1 MAIRFFL
8 PVLLIVA
15 AFIIF
20 MSTFIVKEWDKAI
33 VLQFGEIKRTEFE
46 PGLHFLVPILQNV
59 KKYDARI
66 LTLDAEPR
74 EVLTKEKKNVKVDS
88 FVKWRITDVGKYYKA
103 VGGSE
108 ASATTVL
115 SPIIKK
121 TLADE
126 LGKRTI
132 QEAISGERSQIM
144 DVISSNAKEKA
155 KEYGIELVDV
165 RIKRIDLPDAVSE
178 SVYLRMESER
188 KRVAKELRSKGAE
201 AAERIRADADR
212 KYKILVS
219 EAYRDA
225 ERIRGDGD
233 AKAADIYAKAYN
245 ANPEFFAFYRSLSA
259 YKSTFSDKNDVIVL
273 QPSSDFFKYYHALK
287 KTK

>member
-1 MAIRFFL
+1 MVLRFIL
-8 PVLLIVA
+8 PLVLIVGSM
-15 AFIIF
+15 ILY
-20 MSTFIVKEWDKAI
+20 MSAFIVKEWDKAI
-33 VLQFGEIKRTEFE
+33 VLQFGEIMRTDFK
-46 PGLHFLVPILQNV
+46 PGLHFLVPLLQNV
-59 KKYDARI
+59 KKYDSRI

-74 EVLTKEKKNVKVDS
+74 EILTKEKKNVKVDS
-88 FVKWRITDVGKYYKA
+88 FIKWRIVDLEKYYKA

-108 ASATTVL
+108 ASATLVL

-144 DVISSNAKEKA
+144 DVISTNAKEKA
-155 KEYGIELVDV
+155 QEYGIELVDV
-165 RIKRIDLPDAVSE
+165 RIKRIDLPDGVSE
-178 SVYLRMESER
+178 SVFLRMESER

-225 ERIRGDGD
+225 ESIRGDGD
-233 AKAADIYAKAYN
+233 AKASKVYADAYKT
-245 ANPEFFAFYRSLSA
+245 NPEFYAFYRSLSA
-259 YKSTFSDKNDVIVL
+259 YKETFATKNDVIVM
-273 QPSSDFFKYYHALK
+273 QPSSDFFKYYHDLK
-287 KTK
+287 KNK